1 MIVLDASAIVA
12 ILSREPEFAALIA
25 ALEQADGAATSPI
38 AIYEAALGLRRK
50 RHCSVAEAEA
60 DVMEF
65 LSLARVEV
73 VAIELSAAHGAL
85 DAFARYGKGT
95 QHPAQLNLGD
105 CFAYAQGNRMQAAR
119 YWSRFRSIRTSM
131 HSTKSALVH
140 RLSVERQVLTVHL
153 SASCIARA

>member
-1 MIVLDASAIVA
+1 MIVVGASAIVA
-12 ILSREPEFAALIA
+12 ILSREPEFASPIA
-25 ALEQADGAATSPI
+25 ALERADGAATSPI

-73 VAIELSAAHGAL
+73 AAIELSAAHGAL

-95 QHPAQLNLGD
+95 QHPAQLDLGD
-105 CFAYAQGNRMQAAR
+105 CFAYAPGQSDAGGAALQGR
-119 YWSRFRSIRTSM
+119 RFLHDGRGSGRLTEKPF
-131 HSTKSALVH
+131 HH
-140 RLSVERQVLTVHL
+140 RR
-153 SASCIARA
+153 